1 MAVEVIIH
9 LQNEDPVVAD
19 LELLPDPTHQFIEV
33 TNPRRRDGR
42 SLHYVTEGAT
52 SFIFPWTRITFVE
65 VMEEEEA
72 AEVIEFFRD

>member
-9 LQNEDPVVAD
+9 LQNEDPVLAD
-19 LELLPDPTHQFIEV
+19 IESLPDPTHQFVEV

-52 SFIFPWTRITFVE
+52 SFLFPWTRITFIE
-65 VMEEEEA
+65 VMEEEET

>member
-9 LQNEDPVVAD
+9 LQNEDPVVAEV
-19 LELLPDPTHQFIEV
+19 ELLPDPTHQFIEV

-52 SFIFPWTRITFVE
+52 SFLFPWTRITFIE

>member
-1 MAVEVIIH
+1 MAVEIIIH
-9 LQNEDPVVAD
+9 LQNEDPVLAEV
-19 LELLPDPTHQFIEV
+19 ELLPDPTHQFIEV

-52 SFIFPWTRITFVE
+52 SFIFPWTRITFIE

-72 AEVIEFFRD
+72 AEVIEFFRE